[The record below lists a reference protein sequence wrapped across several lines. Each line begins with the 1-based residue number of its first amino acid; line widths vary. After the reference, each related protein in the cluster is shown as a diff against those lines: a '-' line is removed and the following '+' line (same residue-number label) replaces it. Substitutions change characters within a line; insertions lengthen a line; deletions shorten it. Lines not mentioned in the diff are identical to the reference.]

1 MDGQTNWQN
10 DCEECIHAKWSYELI
25 HTGGRMAHRS
35 RFVSGCELKKDPYDC
50 DDYEA
55 KEDKQ

>member
-1 MDGQTNWQN
+1 MDGQTNWWT
-10 DCEECIHAKWSYELI
+10 DCEKCVNAKWSYETI
-25 HTGGRMAHRS
+25 NKHRNWY
-35 RFVSGCELKKDPYDC
+35 VSGCKIKADPYDC